1 VADYRLYQISQ
12 MPNVDLYLESDITP
26 ETLIEFGS
34 DHVALATGAQ
44 WTSDGIGRQ
53 NPLGISIA
61 GDATV
66 LTPDDVMAGAVPTGP
81 VVLFDDDHFYM
92 GGAIAEQLRRAGCDV
107 TLVTPASEVSSWTQ
121 NTLDQHTV
129 QKQLLELGVRI
140 MTAHNLTA
148 IRHGAVDI
156 ACTYTDQAQTLTV
169 LVTMRSPVDD
179 LWTGQPGLTRIGD
192 ALGPSTIAAAV
203 YSGHRFARE
212 LGEPDAGNVPFRR
225 ELINLSSS

>member
-1 VADYRLYQISQ
+1 
-12 MPNVDLYLESDITP
+12 
-26 ETLIEFGS
+26 
-34 DHVALATGAQ
+34 
-44 WTSDGIGRQ
+44 
-53 NPLGISIA
+53 
-61 GDATV
+61 
-66 LTPDDVMAGAVPTGP
+66 
-81 VVLFDDDHFYM
+81 
-92 GGAIAEQLRRAGCDV
+92 
-107 TLVTPASEVSSWTQ
+107 
-121 NTLDQHTV
+121 
-129 QKQLLELGVRI
+129 

-148 IRHGAVDI
+148 IRHGEVDI
-156 ACTYTDQAQTLTV
+156 ACAYTDQAQTLDCAATV